1 MIDVKANFKTKYN
14 DLNCPLCSSA
24 TDDQPHLLKNK
35 MKSKEAALDYVE
47 YEDLFRNTNKQKEI
61 TNLFTE
67 LLKIRNHEI
76 NTSYIAAPSNSTE
89 MLKSDDSIH
98 SIVHHFFGK

>member
-1 MIDVKANFKTKYN
+1 
-14 DLNCPLCSSA
+14 
-24 TDDQPHLLKNK
+24 
-35 MKSKEAALDYVE
+35 MKSKEAALGYVE

-76 NTSYIAAPSNSTE
+76 NTSPEQLYRDAE
-89 MLKSDDSIH
+89 K
-98 SIVHHFFGK
+98 